1 MKTVLIGRGR
11 LATNLQRALLK
22 SGHKADERKPQNEDK
37 LKWENVH
44 VDKF

>member
-1 MKTVLIGRGR
+1 MVIQGVLGIPENLSCLCVLALGR
-11 LATNLQRALLK
+11 
-22 SGHKADERKPQNEDK
+22 KADERKPQNEDK